1 MPEGGPVARPRPR
14 SPGRAELAR
23 WPARGGRDR
32 GPLEVQ
38 PVTALEVLRLALA
51 AFAVANVA
59 GFVALGL
66 LGRAE
71 VLAAWPDSRSA
82 R

>member
-1 MPEGGPVARPRPR
+1 M
-14 SPGRAELAR
+14 
-23 WPARGGRDR
+23 
-32 GPLEVQ
+32 
-38 PVTALEVLRLALA
+38 TALEVLRLALA